1 MSTVDTMYAPSLPI
15 EIMKYG
21 LRGDCGEVVAL
32 QAKTGLDAISN

>member
-1 MSTVDTMYAPSLPI
+1 MSTVDMMYAPSLPI
-15 EIMKYG
+15 KIMKYG